1 MCQIY
6 TILIMLQ
13 YIVFFDSMPIM
24 NIAYISLILSF
35 LTNLGLMYIILR
47 LVRTNTHTNSHDIST
62 HHREKAAVTASSLSN
77 AEVPGRD
84 ESKEE
89 VYTYITPQA
98 DSKGESLV
106 HLFSGYDDSYAKK
119 VASTEKTQT
128 ILQRFLPSRQLVIL
142 SALAI
147 AAIALLGLLRQILP
161 SAEKIFSEVNNFV
174 SNGLTTSLPVTVEPF
189 IVSSVLMSLLALSL
203 LAHAVRNG
211 KRAMRIG
218 SFMFL
223 LASMLYGA
231 YVIPNMNASYGFVS
245 LVTVVAAIFAA
256 HRKSFK
262 KLWLTFIAGVLSF
275 AIIFVQLGSG
285 TIESIH
291 SLYLFLLLVVV
302 FGVSFFI
309 AENQTAF
316 DAEDAFFVA
325 SGPMALGFL
334 SQGVVNVV
342 DAKTL
347 GMFLIIAASLF
358 GVFVYYSKN
367 TTQKYKSMAW
377 VAITGVLITGSYS
390 LVPSTWY
397 NLIIALLAL
406 ALLYFTASRGRTLAY
421 IIYVVGFLAVV
432 RLLVMHGVNTG
443 NIYFANTGFITHVL
457 ASLVVFFLAG
467 VLYQNT
473 ARLPFSALTRFAV
486 FFGILVAN
494 LIFSIGALS
503 EFAHM
508 RDQRIISSSDFA
520 VLSLIGLLLHGS
532 ILVGIS
538 MYRKTRG
545 VLSIGALFIIAGFAK
560 FYILDMNQAGR
571 DVFSLVT
578 LGGISMVI
586 LLVVLFPDYKKYLP
600 K

>member
-1 MCQIY
+1 
-6 TILIMLQ
+6 MLQ
-13 YIVFFDSMPIM
+13 YIAFFDSMPIM

-47 LVRTNTHTNSHDIST
+47 LVRTNTHISSHDVLSHST
-62 HHREKAAVTASSLSN
+62 QKTAVTTQVVNSATVPEKD
-77 AEVPGRD
+77 EVQ
-84 ESKEE
+84 EE
-89 VYTYITPQA
+89 VYTDITPQVEH
-98 DSKGESLV
+98 KGESLV

-119 VASTEKTQT
+119 VASTEKTQS

-161 SAEKIFSEVNNFV
+161 SAGKVFSDVKNFM
-174 SNGLTTSLPVTVEPF
+174 SSGLITSFPVTVEPF
-189 IVSSVLMSLLALSL
+189 IISSVLMSLLALSL

-231 YVIPNMNASYGFVS
+231 YVIPDMNTSYGFVS
-245 LVTVVAAIFAA
+245 VVTIVAAIFAA
-256 HRKSFK
+256 HRKSYK

-291 SLYLFLLLVVV
+291 SLYLFLLLVTV
-302 FGVSFFI
+302 FGVSLYI
-309 AENQTAF
+309 AENQTVF

-334 SQGVVNVV
+334 SQGVVNVA
-342 DAKTL
+342 DSKTL

-367 TTQKYKSMAW
+367 IAQKYKSMAW
-377 VAITGVLITGSYS
+377 VAVTGVLITGAYS
-390 LVPSTWY
+390 LVPSAWY

-406 ALLYFTASRGRTLAY
+406 ALLYFSASKGRVLAY
-421 IIYVVGFLAVV
+421 IVYVVGFLAVV
-432 RLLVMHGVNTG
+432 RLLVVHGG
-443 NIYFANTGFITHVL
+443 NSGNVYFANTAFITHVL

-467 VLYQNT
+467 VLYQNAT
-473 ARLPFSALTRFAV
+473 RLPFAALTRFAV

-503 EFAHM
+503 EFAQM
-508 RDQRIISSSDFA
+508 RDQRIISGSDFA
-520 VLSLIGLLLHGS
+520 VLSLIGLVLHGS

-545 VLSIGALFIIAGFAK
+545 VLSIGTLFILAGFAK

-578 LGGISMVI
+578 LGGISMII